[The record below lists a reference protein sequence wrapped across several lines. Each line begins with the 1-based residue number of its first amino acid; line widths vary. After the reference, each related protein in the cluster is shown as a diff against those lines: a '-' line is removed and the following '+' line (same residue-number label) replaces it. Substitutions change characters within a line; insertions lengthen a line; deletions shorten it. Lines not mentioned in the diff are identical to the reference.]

1 MTTALYLHVT
11 ECTLGEVRSPLDHF
25 VMVRIHE
32 SMRGRLFRIKELTIY
47 YVVNLIIILASF
59 WPIFA
64 SGIWQNVLKERGVKR
79 HNSPPPVLKSPYLT
93 ARGRR
98 DHQSDNRVRRG
109 RSYCTCT
116 SVLRRSRDEGI
127 HFNPFVFGI
136 SLLPVLDFGS
146 DDFRQHHPQR
156 IRRS

>member
-47 YVVNLIIILASF
+47 YVVNLIIILAGF
-59 WPIFA
+59 RPIFA

-116 SVLRRSRDEGI
+116 SVLRRSRDEGTDI
-127 HFNPFVFGI
+127 DCTRHNFKYT
-136 SLLPVLDFGS
+136 PVL
-146 DDFRQHHPQR
+146 
-156 IRRS
+156 RSLGGTRCNSAVLPAFKR